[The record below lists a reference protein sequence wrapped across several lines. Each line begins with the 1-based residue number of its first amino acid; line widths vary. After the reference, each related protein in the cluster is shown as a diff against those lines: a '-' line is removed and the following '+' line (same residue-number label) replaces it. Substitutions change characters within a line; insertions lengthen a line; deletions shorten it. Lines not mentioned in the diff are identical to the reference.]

1 VTLPR
6 KQDWFS
12 GSPPQIV
19 AFNQL
24 LTTVSNIAN
33 AGPLSGAIIQTR
45 TIIEQGI
52 QKVLSGQTVDSAL
65 SGASDKVNAA
75 LSEYNK
81 NFK

>member
-1 VTLPR
+1 MTLPR

-33 AGPLSGAIIQTR
+33 AGPLSGA
-45 TIIEQGI
+45 
-52 QKVLSGQTVDSAL
+52 
-65 SGASDKVNAA
+65 SDKVNAA

>member
-1 VTLPR
+1 MTLPR

-33 AGPLSGAIIQTR
+33 AGPLSGATIQTR

-52 QKVLSGQTVDSAL
+52 QKVLSGQSVENAVS
-65 SGASDKVNAA
+65 SSSDQINVA